1 MSSSPEQNQTEQVK
15 TDTTQENL
23 VKQRKYYERQLEQE
37 KLAREQAEQKA
48 ADLEKRTQ
56 QLNRP
61 IEDDDDD
68 AEPYVDKRKLK
79 KELNRFGE
87 QAKQQTTQEI
97 QQAVQQALD
106 QERTKNYLKENSDF
120 NQIMGS
126 DIVQKFAD
134 AHPRLAENIL
144 RMPEGFE
151 RQKLVYENIKALGL
165 DKPQQKQPSIQDK
178 IDANRRSPFYQPSGS
193 GTAPYA
199 QGGDFSPQG
208 QKNAHAKMQELKGR
222 LRLG

>member
-1 MSSSPEQNQTEQVK
+1 MSATPDQNQTEQVK

-23 VKQRKYYERQLEQE
+23 VKQRKYYEKQLEQE
-37 KLAREQAEQKA
+37 RLAREQAEQKT
-48 ADLEKRTQ
+48 LELERRTQ
-56 QLNRP
+56 QLSKP
-61 IEDDDDD
+61 LDDDDDD

-87 QAKQQTTQEI
+87 QAKQQTSQEI

-120 NQIMGS
+120 NNIMGS
-126 DIVQKFAD
+126 DVVQKFAD
-134 AHPRLAENIL
+134 LHPRLAENIL

-165 DKPQQKQPSIQDK
+165 DKPQSKQPSIQEK
-178 IDANRRSPFYQPSGS
+178 IDANRKSPYYQPNGVGS
-193 GTAPYA
+193 APYSNA
-199 QGGDFSPQG
+199 SDFSTQG
-208 QKNAHAKMQELKGR
+208 KKNAFDKMQELKAR
-222 LRLG
+222 LRL